1 MQDGFSEPRRVCIY
15 ASSGEENSY
24 GAEDLRRNLLFY
36 ISNPFSLKIVCKV
49 VFVSPDAY
57 YGTRV
62 RVRKSRMVRKIYA
75 VFYLKYIS
83 NPFSV
88 KIWCK
93 TGFRKPRRVC
103 IYASSGEQ
111 KPHRAEDL
119 RCNFWFYI
127 SMPFSLKIVYK
138 VVFVN
143 PDAYYGTRVRVNKSR
158 IVRKIYAKPSFF
170 AISAVFN
177 SSNLDTPFS
186 CMVTPYSTSAS
197 SMVPRRWVI
206 KMNWVFLVIRRTY

>member
-1 MQDGFSEPRRVCIY
+1 MQGGFCEPRRVLRY

-24 GAEDLRRNLLFY
+24 GAQDLRRNLLFY
-36 ISNPFSLKIVCKV
+36 ISYPFSVKIWCKTG
-49 VFVSPDAY
+49 FPSPDAY
-57 YGTRV
+57 YGTQI
-62 RVRKSRMVRKIYA
+62 RVRKIRMVRKIYA

-83 NPFSV
+83 YPFSV

-93 TGFRKPRRVC
+93 TGFP
-103 IYASSGEQ
+103 S
-111 KPHRAEDL
+111 
-119 RCNFWFYI
+119 
-127 SMPFSLKIVYK
+127 
-138 VVFVN
+138 
-143 PDAYYGTRVRVNKSR
+143 PDAYVYTRVRVRKIR
-158 IVRKIYAKPSFF
+158 MAPKIYAKPSFF

>member
-1 MQDGFSEPRRVCIY
+1 M
-15 ASSGEENSY
+15 
-24 GAEDLRRNLLFY
+24 
-36 ISNPFSLKIVCKV
+36 
-49 VFVSPDAY
+49 
-57 YGTRV
+57 
-62 RVRKSRMVRKIYA
+62 RKIYA
-75 VFYLKYIS
+75 AFCLKYIS

-88 KIWCK
+88 DLVQG
-93 TGFRKPRRVC
+93 GFRKPRCVC

-111 KPHRAEDL
+111 KSRMVRKIYAAFYL
-119 RCNFWFYI
+119 KYI
-127 SMPFSLKIVYK
+127 SNPFSLKIVYK
-138 VVFVN
+138 VVFAN
-143 PDAYYGTRVRVNKSR
+143 PDAYVYTRVRVNKSR

>member
-1 MQDGFSEPRRVCIY
+1 MVRKIY
-15 ASSGEENSY
+15 AVFCLNDI
-24 GAEDLRRNLLFY
+24 AV
-36 ISNPFSLKIVCKV
+36 PFSVKIWCKTG
-49 VFVSPDAY
+49 FPSPDAY
-57 YGTRV
+57 YGTQV
-62 RVRKSRMVRKIYA
+62 RVRKIRMAPKIYA
-75 VFYLKYIS
+75 AFYLKYIS

-88 KIWCK
+88 KI
-93 TGFRKPRRVC
+93 
-103 IYASSGEQ
+103 
-111 KPHRAEDL
+111 
-119 RCNFWFYI
+119 
-127 SMPFSLKIVYK
+127 VYK

-143 PDAYYGTRVRVNKSR
+143 PDAYVYTRVRVNKSR
-158 IVRKIYAKPSFF
+158 MVRKIYAVFCLNYIAMPFSVKIWCKTGFPSPDAYYGTQVRVRKIRMAPKIYAKPSFF

>member
-1 MQDGFSEPRRVCIY
+1 MNKSR
-15 ASSGEENSY
+15 
-24 GAEDLRRNLLFY
+24 
-36 ISNPFSLKIVCKV
+36 IVCKIYA
-49 VFVSPDAY
+49 VFCLNYIAVPFSVKIWCKTGFPSPDTY
-57 YGTRV
+57 VYTQV
-62 RVRKSRMVRKIYA
+62 QVNKSRMVRKIYA

-93 TGFRKPRRVC
+93 TGFP
-103 IYASSGEQ
+103 S
-111 KPHRAEDL
+111 
-119 RCNFWFYI
+119 
-127 SMPFSLKIVYK
+127 
-138 VVFVN
+138 
-143 PDAYYGTRVRVNKSR
+143 PDAYVYTQVRVRKIR
-158 IVRKIYAKPSFF
+158 MAPKIYAKPSFF

>member
-1 MQDGFSEPRRVCIY
+1 M
-15 ASSGEENSY
+15 N
-24 GAEDLRRNLLFY
+24 
-36 ISNPFSLKIVCKV
+36 
-49 VFVSPDAY
+49 
-57 YGTRV
+57 
-62 RVRKSRMVRKIYA
+62 KSRIVRKIYA

-93 TGFRKPRRVC
+93 TGFRKPRRVLRC
-103 IYASSGEQ
+103 ASS
-111 KPHRAEDL
+111 
-119 RCNFWFYI
+119 
-127 SMPFSLKIVYK
+127 
-138 VVFVN
+138 
-143 PDAYYGTRVRVNKSR
+143 VNKSR
-158 IVRKIYAKPSFF
+158 IVPKIYAVFCLNYIAMPFSVKIWCKTGFPSPDAYVYTRVWVREIRMAPKIYAKPSFF

-186 CMVTPYSTSAS
+186 CMVTPYNTSAS

>member
-1 MQDGFSEPRRVCIY
+1 MNKSRIVRKIYAVFCLNYISYPFSVDLVQGGFRKPRRVLRY

-24 GAEDLRRNLLFY
+24 GAQDLRRNLLFY
-36 ISNPFSLKIVCKV
+36 IS
-49 VFVSPDAY
+49 Y
-57 YGTRV
+57 
-62 RVRKSRMVRKIYA
+62 
-75 VFYLKYIS
+75 
-83 NPFSV
+83 PFSV

-93 TGFRKPRRVC
+93 TGFP
-103 IYASSGEQ
+103 S
-111 KPHRAEDL
+111 
-119 RCNFWFYI
+119 
-127 SMPFSLKIVYK
+127 
-138 VVFVN
+138 
-143 PDAYYGTRVRVNKSR
+143 PDAYYGTRVWVNKSR

>member
-1 MQDGFSEPRRVCIY
+1 MNKSRMVRKIY
-15 ASSGEENSY
+15 AVFY
-24 GAEDLRRNLLFY
+24 LKY
-36 ISNPFSLKIVCKV
+36 ISNPFSLKIVYKV
-49 VFVSPDAY
+49 VFVNPDAY
-57 YGTRV
+57 YGTQV
-62 RVRKSRMVRKIYA
+62 WVNKSRMVRKIYA

-93 TGFRKPRRVC
+93 TGFP
-103 IYASSGEQ
+103 S
-111 KPHRAEDL
+111 
-119 RCNFWFYI
+119 
-127 SMPFSLKIVYK
+127 
-138 VVFVN
+138 

>member
-1 MQDGFSEPRRVCIY
+1 
-15 ASSGEENSY
+15 
-24 GAEDLRRNLLFY
+24 
-36 ISNPFSLKIVCKV
+36 
-49 VFVSPDAY
+49 
-57 YGTRV
+57 
-62 RVRKSRMVRKIYA
+62 MVRKIYA

-93 TGFRKPRRVC
+93 TGFRKPRRVLR
-103 IYASSGEQ
+103 YASSGEQ
-111 KPHRAEDL
+111 KPYGVQD
-119 RCNFWFYI
+119 NFWLYI
-127 SMPFSLKIVYK
+127 SMPFSVKIVYK

-143 PDAYYGTRVRVNKSR
+143 PDAYYGTRVWVNKSR

-186 CMVTPYSTSAS
+186 CIVTPYSTSAS
-197 SMVPRRWVI
+197 SMVPRR
-206 KMNWVFLVIRRTY
+206 

>member
-1 MQDGFSEPRRVCIY
+1 M
-15 ASSGEENSY
+15 N
-24 GAEDLRRNLLFY
+24 
-36 ISNPFSLKIVCKV
+36 
-49 VFVSPDAY
+49 
-57 YGTRV
+57 
-62 RVRKSRMVRKIYA
+62 KSRIVRKIYA
-75 VFYLKYIS
+75 VFCLNYIS

-93 TGFRKPRRVC
+93 TGFPSPDAYVYTRVWVREIRMASK
-103 IYASSGEQ
+103 IYAVFC
-111 KPHRAEDL
+111 L
-119 RCNFWFYI
+119 NYI
-127 SMPFSLKIVYK
+127 AVPFSVKIWCK
-138 VVFVN
+138 TGFPS
-143 PDAYYGTRVRVNKSR
+143 PDAYYGTRVRVRKIR
-158 IVRKIYAKPSFF
+158 MAPKIYAKPSFF